1 MAPRKKNSKAADQSA
16 SCSAVTPL
24 SAWTKK
30 DLLNKLRS
38 SPCSEPIP
46 PKAGLDK
53 LRQMVVDQGLHDAEM
68 VDVKHFSVVKCA
80 LRKAMLRGRRDV
92 FSRTFHGLFSDH
104 AEQLVAG
111 ISMRL
116 RLASVGLAAHVTELL
131 NDGLHPPDLFQQK
144 DTYWKNWLRFGA
156 GGEADFPTAS
166 WPDDDVRLGL
176 KVDKSDDS
184 VAVKITVPS
193 CTELYRPLV
202 RVKLQ
207 TTADGAVA
215 LTIGL
220 TDVNS
225 QAKAIIHE
233 MQPPVTLRLA
243 VGTEEDGPIRAH
255 IAAALP
261 PVAAP
266 QGDQV
271 LNYAGRTLETVVC
284 NNAWV
289 PLWDRLQRLARTML
303 RPWKEEWRRSVDP
316 SVRHAG
322 SSDGVSAHK
331 LIDAIRR
338 PVARTLDFPE
348 PARSWVEAV
357 RDRLR
362 RPEDDDRWLADD
374 HGSNFTF
381 GTIMS
386 FNYWMQLC
394 FREQGVRCMRL
405 MPIIGVGRKHVR
417 LDERTLSA
425 VLGKVYKQTVDKLW
439 PDAKSD
445 KNGKVVHYGPNVS
458 TSGLDSK
465 AQEACEAAHR
475 ALAADDMM
483 AFLPGAPRT
492 KHSAG
497 LVFKASLMTDGVSIS
512 LAYTKTTQRV
522 KHYWQAPTSKATKKH
537 LADGA
542 GVADEDDEVSAKT
555 YDKSLITTLA
565 LEDETVIVLGVDPG
579 RVKIVSVA
587 WLYDESTTIKWSLS
601 GGQYH
606 AESRLRSL
614 TKEKEK
620 RYRQLAPLFQSLA
633 GEGSST
639 TTPWATEVKEYARRC
654 AASWNEW
661 WDVALRRRE
670 SRSALA
676 SYMGKA
682 RVMDGFYSR
691 VLKDVSQAVAWMEED
706 SKPVRIEFAYGS
718 AGPTMKATGR
728 GELAVPTAT
737 AFKRCQ
743 AVAKAFTDSQEKRS
757 IKQAATRRVHASVQL
772 VDEFRT
778 SAYCWE
784 TGQRNGK
791 VYRIIDEMGN
801 VSGVEC
807 LGPDS
812 RPPSVPE
819 AKRAGVK
826 LWLERA
832 AYRSNERRGG
842 GGESLQKSVPE
853 AADRRGG
860 RERGN
865 TYPEIRGLRF
875 CTERRKFF
883 GRDVSAAE
891 TIARLRVM
899 ELEGKPRPHV
909 FSRP

>member
-1 MAPRKKNSKAADQSA
+1 MPPRVKNSSKAAGQAA
-16 SCSAVTPL
+16 SCSFDTPL
-24 SAWTKK
+24 STWTKA
-30 DLLNKLRS
+30 DLLHKLRG
-38 SPCSEPIP
+38 SPCPAPIP

-68 VDVKHFSVVKCA
+68 IDVKHFSIVKCA

-92 FSRTFHGLFSDH
+92 FSRTFHDLFSDH
-104 AEQLVAG
+104 VEQLVAG
-111 ISMRL
+111 ISKRL
-116 RLASVGLAAHVTELL
+116 RLASLGLAAHVTELL
-131 NDGLHPPDLFQQK
+131 NDGLYPPDLFQQK

-156 GGEADFPTAS
+156 GGDADFPAAS
-166 WPDDDVRLGL
+166 WPDDSVRLVMKL
-176 KVDKSDDS
+176 NKSDGS
-184 VAVKITVPS
+184 VAVEIKVPS

-207 TTADGAVA
+207 TTADGTLA
-215 LTIGL
+215 LAIGL
-220 TDVNS
+220 TDVNG

-243 VGTEEDGPIRAH
+243 IGTGTEEEGPVRVH
-255 IAAALP
+255 ITAALP
-261 PVAAP
+261 PVLGP

-271 LNYAGRTLETVVC
+271 LNYAARTLETVVC

-289 PLWDRLQRLARTML
+289 PLWARLQRLAKSML
-303 RPWKEEWRRSVDP
+303 RPWKEGWRRSVDS
-316 SVRHAG
+316 SVRHAAG
-322 SSDGVSAHK
+322 TEGVSAPK
-331 LIDAIRR
+331 LLHAIRR
-338 PVARTLDFPE
+338 PAARADDFPE
-348 PARSWVEAV
+348 PARSWIEAV
-357 RDRLR
+357 RDHLR

-374 HGSNFTF
+374 HGSKLTF

-405 MPIIGVGRKHVR
+405 MPVIGVGRKHVR

-425 VLGKVYKQTVDKLW
+425 VLGKVYKQTVDTLW
-439 PDAKSD
+439 PQAQRD
-445 KNGKVVHYGPNVS
+445 KNGKVIHFGPIVS
-458 TSGLDSK
+458 TAGLDSK
-465 AQEACEAAHR
+465 AEEACAVAHK
-475 ALAADDMM
+475 ALTVDDMM

-492 KHSAG
+492 KRSAG
-497 LVFKASLMTDGVSIS
+497 LVFKASLMTDGVSVS

-522 KHYWQAPTSKATKKH
+522 KRYWQAPTSKAAKKP
-537 LADGA
+537 LADLT
-542 GVADEDDEVSAKT
+542 DEADDEVSTKT
-555 YDKSLITTLA
+555 YDKSLLSTLA

-587 WLYDESTTIKWSLS
+587 WLYDESTTIKWTLS

-606 AESRLRSL
+606 SESRLRSL

-633 GEGSST
+633 GHGSST

-691 VLKDVSQAVAWMEED
+691 VLKDVSQAIGWMEED
-706 SKPVRIEFAYGS
+706 VKPVRIEFAYGS
-718 AGPTMKATGR
+718 AGPTMKASGR
-728 GELAVPTAT
+728 GELAVPTTT

-743 AVAKAFTDSQEKRS
+743 AVTKAFTDCKDKRR
-757 IKQAATRRVHASVQL
+757 IKYGQTRRVEASVQL

-791 VYRIIDEMGN
+791 VYRIIDEEGK
-801 VSGVEC
+801 VSGLQC
-807 LGPDS
+807 LGPDGD
-812 RPPSVPE
+812 RPPVPE

-832 AYRSNERRGG
+832 AYRSKMRRGG
-842 GGESLQKSVPE
+842 RGESSEKSVPE
-853 AADRRGG
+853 ADRRRGK
-860 RERGN
+860 ERGN

-891 TIARLRVM
+891 TIARLRVL
-899 ELEGKPRPHV
+899 ELKGEARPQP